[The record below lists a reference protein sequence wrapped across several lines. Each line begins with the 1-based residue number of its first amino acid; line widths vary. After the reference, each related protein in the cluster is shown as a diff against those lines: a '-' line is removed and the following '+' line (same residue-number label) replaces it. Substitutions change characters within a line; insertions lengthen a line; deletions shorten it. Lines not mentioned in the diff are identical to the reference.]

1 MNRFFLFV
9 LVFLYMPVVAAQA
22 LTRSSPVGYAT
33 VEEAYIALEADP
45 NAAMTEYEGWTIFNQ
60 KNEGVYTI
68 WSFTPEDHATHPTV
82 IRRDIVKRGDEVSV
96 EMNALCHSSKFDCD
110 QLIQEFKK
118 INQRIRDNLASE
130 SQ

>member
-9 LVFLYMPVVAAQA
+9 FVFIYMPVVAAQA

-33 VEEAYIALEADP
+33 VEADP

-82 IRRDIVKRGDEVSV
+82 IRRDIVKRGDEVLI

-110 QLIQEFKK
+110 QLIDEFEK
-118 INQRIRDNLASE
+118 INQRIRDNLASQ

>member
-1 MNRFFLFV
+1 MKRFFLFV
-9 LVFLYMPVVAAQA
+9 FVFIYMPVVAAQA
-22 LTRSSPVGYAT
+22 LTRSSPVGYET
-33 VEEAYIALEADP
+33 VEEAFTALEADP
-45 NAAMTEYEGWTIFNQ
+45 EAAMTEYEGWTIFNQ

-82 IRRDIVKRGDEVSV
+82 IRRDIVKRGDEVLI

-110 QLIQEFKK
+110 QLIEEFKK
-118 INQRIRDNLASE
+118 INQRIRDNLANE